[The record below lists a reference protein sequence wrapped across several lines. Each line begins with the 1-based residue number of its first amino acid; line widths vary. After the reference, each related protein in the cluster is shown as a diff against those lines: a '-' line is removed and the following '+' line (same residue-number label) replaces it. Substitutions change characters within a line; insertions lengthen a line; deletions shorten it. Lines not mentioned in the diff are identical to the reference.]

1 MNRED
6 NSYQAQHMFR
16 KYLQKYYFFFKDVIV
31 EKKSHVLISMIVL
44 KLKCKAQENKW
55 QLIMK
60 NTAMIYLL
68 HIFAEKVTEE
78 LDVINLSFSNFL

>member
-1 MNRED
+1 
-6 NSYQAQHMFR
+6 
-16 KYLQKYYFFFKDVIV
+16 
-31 EKKSHVLISMIVL
+31 MIVL

-78 LDVINLSFSNFL
+78 LEVINLSLSNFL